1 MLLTVPATPIG
12 ESLTLQTFRAEDA
25 AALPGPEWLRERRLA
40 SQAAFAS
47 TALPTESEEVWR
59 YSPIDELDL
68 DQFAPATTPARK
80 KTSNATRLIITRE
93 SGRVASE

>member
-12 ESLTLQTFRAEDA
+12 ESVTLQTFRAEDA
-25 AALPGPEWLRERRLA
+25 AALPGPEWLRDRRAA

-59 YSPIDELDL
+59 YSPIDELNL
-68 DQFAPATTPARK
+68 DQFALASFSEDHKEGVAAFLGRRK
-80 KTSNATRLIITRE
+80 PRFK
-93 SGRVASE
+93 GR